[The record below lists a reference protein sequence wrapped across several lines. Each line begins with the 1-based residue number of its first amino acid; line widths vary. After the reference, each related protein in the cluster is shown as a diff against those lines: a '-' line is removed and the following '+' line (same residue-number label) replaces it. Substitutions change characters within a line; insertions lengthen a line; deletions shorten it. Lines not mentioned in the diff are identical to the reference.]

1 MGSWR
6 DRWPNTRTRAIWYAK
21 SSADYR
27 SPALGNPLLISL
39 LEAGIKDHTRT
50 GNIKVR
56 VGHSIVTR
64 KRVF

>member
-6 DRWPNTRTRAIWYAK
+6 DRWPNTRTKAIWYAK
-21 SSADYR
+21 SPADCR
-27 SPALGNPLLISL
+27 SPALGNPFPISL

-50 GNIKVR
+50 ENVKVR
-56 VGHSIVTR
+56 GGNSFVTR